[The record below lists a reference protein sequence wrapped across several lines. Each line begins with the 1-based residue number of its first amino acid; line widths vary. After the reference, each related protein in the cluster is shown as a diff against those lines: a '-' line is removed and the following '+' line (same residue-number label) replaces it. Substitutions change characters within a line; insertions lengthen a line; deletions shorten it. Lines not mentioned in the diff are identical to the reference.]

1 MVGIYFSGT
10 GNTRRCVEK
19 LVTLIDG
26 GAKSFAVE
34 DERAAEAIK
43 NADKIIFGYP
53 VYFSNVPKIVREFI
67 ENNGEIFRGKKVFI
81 VCTMGLFSGD
91 GADCG
96 ARLLKKRGAKILGG
110 LHVKMPDCIG
120 DNPLLK
126 KPREKNRALIR
137 AADEKI
143 NLTAERIKSGNFPK
157 DGLSVFAR
165 IAGLFG
171 QRLYFYNKPRRYCKT
186 VKADAQKCVKCGKCE
201 GVCPMKNIS
210 VCEKGTTFSGRCTT
224 CYRCFSKCP
233 KGAITV
239 MGKRVYTQYKAEDYE

>member
-1 MVGIYFSGT
+1 
-10 GNTRRCVEK
+10 
-19 LVTLIDG
+19 
-26 GAKSFAVE
+26 
-34 DERAAEAIK
+34 
-43 NADKIIFGYP
+43 
-53 VYFSNVPKIVREFI
+53 
-67 ENNGEIFRGKKVFI
+67 
-81 VCTMGLFSGD
+81 
-91 GADCG
+91 
-96 ARLLKKRGAKILGG
+96 RGAIISGG

-126 KPREKNRALIR
+126 NTREKNRALIR
-137 AADEKI
+137 AADKKI

-165 IAGLFG
+165 LAGLFG

-186 VKADAQKCVKCGKCE
+186 VKADAQKCVKCGICA

>member
-26 GAKSFAVE
+26 DAKSFAVE

-67 ENNGEIFRGKKVFI
+67 ENNREIFRGKKVFI

-91 GADCG
+91 GAGCG
-96 ARLLKKRGAKILGG
+96 ARLLKKRGAIISGG

-126 KPREKNRALIR
+126 NPREKNRALIR
-137 AADEKI
+137 AADKKI

-165 IAGLFG
+165 LAGLFG

-186 VKADAQKCVKCGKCE
+186 VKA
-201 GVCPMKNIS
+201 
-210 VCEKGTTFSGRCTT
+210 
-224 CYRCFSKCP
+224 
-233 KGAITV
+233 
-239 MGKRVYTQYKAEDYE
+239 